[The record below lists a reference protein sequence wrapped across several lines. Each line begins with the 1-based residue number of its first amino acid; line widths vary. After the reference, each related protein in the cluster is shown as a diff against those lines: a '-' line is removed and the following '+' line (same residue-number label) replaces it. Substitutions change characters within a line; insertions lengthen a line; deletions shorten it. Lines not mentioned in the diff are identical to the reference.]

1 MLSMVLSEQKKRKNI
16 LIWLTIFMFVA
27 TLYMFFD
34 YLAYRSYRVMLD
46 DLGGFIFSIHIGLN
60 LAMAFLTSAMLSLTQ
75 IKLNLTKVEP
85 VGSNTI
91 PVVSFLFALLTF
103 GCTPCVVA
111 FLAAVG
117 IAFTPIVFPMGN
129 LLWKVILLLFIIAST
144 GYILYSIDKGT
155 CKAKLPNHQN

>member
-1 MLSMVLSEQKKRKNI
+1 MLQIVWSEQKKRKNI
-16 LIWLTIFMFVA
+16 LIWLTIFLFVA
-27 TLYMFFD
+27 FLYMFFD
-34 YLAYRSYRVMLD
+34 YLAYRSYTVMFE
-46 DLGGFIFSIHIGLN
+46 DLGGFVFSVHMILN
-60 LAMAFLTSAMLSLTQ
+60 VSMALLTSLMLSLTQ

-91 PVVSFLFALLTF
+91 PVLSFIFALLTF

-111 FLAAVG
+111 FFAAVG

-129 LLWKVILLLFIIAST
+129 LLWKVILLFFILASM